1 VKSLKDFAE
10 RTVEYEKLL
19 EDFKTLLKGSGQ
31 KFTIQREVI
40 LDELYNSDEHL
51 TPEELYNRIQEKHPD
66 LKTGIATV
74 YRTLSLLED
83 SDMVTSLSFG
93 AQGKK
98 YELGAKDHH
107 DHMICTRCGAIT
119 EFVDEQI
126 EERQHRIAEAL
137 GFKMEDHSMQIY
149 GICKKCRQNPNSST
163 LKG

>member
-1 VKSLKDFAE
+1 MKSYTAFIE
-10 RTVEYEKLL
+10 RTIDYSKLL
-19 EDFKTLLKGSGQ
+19 NDFKQLLKATGL

-40 LDELYNSDEHL
+40 LEMLYNSDEHL
-51 TPEELYNRIQEKHPD
+51 TPEGLHNLIQQKHPE
-66 LKTGIATV
+66 LGTGIATV

-107 DHMICTRCGAIT
+107 DHIICTQCGTIT

-126 EERQHRIAEAL
+126 ELRQREITEAL
-137 GFKMEDHSMQIY
+137 GFVMQEHSMQIY
-149 GICKKCRQNPNSST
+149 GICKSCQEKT
-163 LKG
+163 KK

>member
-1 VKSLKDFAE
+1 MSTVTNFSD

-19 EDFKTLLKGSGQ
+19 NDFKALLKSTGQ

-40 LDELYNSDEHL
+40 LDELYNSNEHL
-51 TPEELYNRIQEKHPD
+51 TPEELYNLIQEKHPD

-93 AQGKK
+93 TQGKK
-98 YELGAKDHH
+98 YELGAKEHH
-107 DHMICTRCGAIT
+107 DHMICTKCGEIT
-119 EFVDEQI
+119 EFVDEEI
-126 EERQHRIAEAL
+126 ERRQHKIAEEL

-149 GICKKCRQNPNSST
+149 GICKKCQET
-163 LKG
+163 EQ